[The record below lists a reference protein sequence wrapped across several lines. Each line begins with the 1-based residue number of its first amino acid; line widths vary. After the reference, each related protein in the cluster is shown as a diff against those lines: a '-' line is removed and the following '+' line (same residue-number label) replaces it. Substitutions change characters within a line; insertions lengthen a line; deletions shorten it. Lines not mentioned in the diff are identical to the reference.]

1 MRGSYVQARIMLCMS
16 LCITIG
22 SVPPSDDRKL
32 ATLDDLESAFAEII
46 LKIKEI
52 LCKLKVDVVSLIEQ
66 LRTFSAVRDQH
77 VPLLDE
83 DVFTK
88 VTTMEQLWQK
98 LSNYWT
104 MYNYDIL
111 KILLEL
117 VKCDKASE
125 VFEKFLARID
135 PDTIE
140 DMDLVLRHEVFR
152 RKESMKPLLRIKIG
166 AEKFTSNMK
175 KKVEGKLRK
184 KFNLE
189 KYSIRFKGIKEGCIE
204 LLYQISVSTMS
215 YLLRCKVTGH
225 DLAAFSRL
233 QITSLQL
240 PGLAI
245 VIPDQVKDLVR
256 CTYNLIAMCVCGIPY
271 SRKVW

>member
-1 MRGSYVQARIMLCMS
+1 MS
-16 LCITIG
+16 LYIAIG
-22 SVPPSDDRKL
+22 SVPPNDDRKL
-32 ATLDDLESAFAEII
+32 ATLDDLELEFAII
-46 LKIKEI
+46 TRKIKEI
-52 LCKLKVDVVSLIEQ
+52 LCKLNIDVASLIEQ

-83 DVFTK
+83 DVFTR

-98 LSNYWT
+98 LTNYWT
-104 MYNYDIL
+104 IYNYDIL

-125 VFEKFLARID
+125 VFGKFLARID

-140 DMDLVLRHEVFR
+140 DMDLILHHKVFQREV
-152 RKESMKPLLRIKIG
+152 SMKPLLRIKVG
-166 AEKFTSNMK
+166 AEKCTSNVK
-175 KKVEGKLRK
+175 KKIEDILCE

-215 YLLRCKVTGH
+215 YLLQCKVTGH
-225 DLAAFSRL
+225 DLAGFSRL

-240 PGLAI
+240 PGLEII
-245 VIPDQVKDLVR
+245 VPDKEDLCMV
-256 CTYNLIAMCVCGIPY
+256 
-271 SRKVW
+271 

>member
-1 MRGSYVQARIMLCMS
+1 M
-16 LCITIG
+16 CIAIG
-22 SVPPSDDRKL
+22 NVPPSDERKL
-32 ATLDDLESAFAEII
+32 ATLEDLELAFAII
-46 LKIKEI
+46 TRKIKEI
-52 LCKLKVDVVSLIEQ
+52 LCKLTVDVVSLIEQ
-66 LRTFSAVRDQH
+66 LRTFSAVRDQY

-83 DVFTK
+83 DVFTR

-104 MYNYDIL
+104 IYNYDIL

-140 DMDLVLRHEVFR
+140 DMDLVLRHEVFQ
-152 RKESMKPLLRIKIG
+152 RKESLKPLLRIKVG
-166 AEKFTSNMK
+166 AEKCTSNVK
-175 KKVEGKLRK
+175 KEVEDILCEKFKLT
-184 KFNLE
+184 

-215 YLLRCKVTGH
+215 YLLQCKVTGH
-225 DLAAFSRL
+225 DLAGFSRL

-240 PGLAI
+240 LGFKII
-245 VIPDQVKDLVR
+245 VPDKEDLCMV
-256 CTYNLIAMCVCGIPY
+256 
-271 SRKVW
+271 